1 MRHSSLIRLAALAA
15 CALWASPAEAQGG
28 PERTCTA
35 DDIRQALAGD
45 YAGPPCRFTEMP
57 AGLDAPAPTTSLAL
71 AGAQPNRPHA
81 AGTAPLQPQVRQP
94 APAPTRQSP
103 RSVRPVTTAP
113 LPVSGGEPVRLSD
126 DFFAGNLVG
135 GVGREPAIQY
145 GYRGIIAIDAAGRAS
160 VLAPGQ
166 VPVSPILRMQ
176 ARGAL
181 RTQLVGQ

>member
-1 MRHSSLIRLAALAA
+1 MRHSSLIRLAALAV
-15 CALWASPAEAQGG
+15 CALWASPAEAQVGS
-28 PERTCTA
+28 ERTCSA

-45 YAGPPCRFTEMP
+45 YAGPPCRFSEMP
-57 AGLDAPAPTTSLAL
+57 AGLDAPAPTTRLEL
-71 AGAQPNRPHA
+71 AGAPPNRPLVV
-81 AGTAPLQPQVRQP
+81 GTVPLQPQVRQP
-94 APAPTRQSP
+94 APVPARQSP

-113 LPVSGGEPVRLSD
+113 LPVSGGEPVRLSN

-145 GYRGIIAIDAAGRAS
+145 GYRGIIVIDAAGRAS

-166 VPVSPILRMQ
+166 VPTSPVLRMQ
-176 ARGAL
+176 ARAAL